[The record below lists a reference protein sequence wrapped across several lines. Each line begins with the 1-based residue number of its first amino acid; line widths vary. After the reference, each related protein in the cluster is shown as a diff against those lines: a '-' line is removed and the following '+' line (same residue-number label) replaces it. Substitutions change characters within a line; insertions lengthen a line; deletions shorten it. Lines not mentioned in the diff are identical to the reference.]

1 MFWNSILR
9 SDWGLDSRYFDWFVI
24 YTWKVYKTW
33 VFIKF
38 LSQFWLKSFW
48 INGLKIVNN
57 LIKRVLFLKCEFT
70 HDFIHRYSRIF
81 FLTLELFPFLIK
93 IDLAFYLI
101 SQLIL
106 SILDQ
111 ILYEFHGILIL
122 REFSKSVMSVEKQH
136 IACRALTPN
145 RVGKLSFAVI
155 GVEGVFITKHL
166 AHTKEIEVE
175 LRLHKFVLCLS
186 RLIKDC
192 FKVN

>member
-9 SDWGLDSRYFDWFVI
+9 SDWRLDSRDFYWFVI
-24 YTWKVYKTW
+24 DTWKIDETW

-48 INGLKIVNN
+48 INGFKIVNH
-57 LIKRVLFLKCEFT
+57 LIKRVLFLKCEFS

-81 FLTLELFPFLIK
+81 FLTLELIPFLIK
-93 IDLAFYLI
+93 IDLVFYLI

-106 SILDQ
+106 SILNQ
-111 ILYEFHGILIL
+111 ILNKFHGVLIL
-122 REFSKSVMSVEKQH
+122 REFTKRVMSVEKQH
-136 IACRALTPN
+136 ITCRALTPN
-145 RVGKLSFAVI
+145 RVSKLSFAII

-175 LRLHKFVLCLS
+175 LRLDKFVLCLS

-192 FKVN
+192 FEVN